1 MNALEL
7 EGNTDLLESRDFQNL
22 DSPDTKHRI
31 LKLHEEDETKNLL
44 YSCCSQN
51 PSDKRLVILLTQ
63 VSISI
68 IILGFSATML
78 ATKNEPED
86 KAIYMSLLSSVLSYW
101 LGKNEH
107 AKD

>member
-1 MNALEL
+1 MNALE
-7 EGNTDLLESRDFQNL
+7 GDTNLLESRDFQNL
-22 DSPDTKHRI
+22 DLPDTKHRI
-31 LKLHEEDETKNLL
+31 LSLQEDETKNLL

-68 IILGFSATML
+68 IILGFSASML
-78 ATKNEPED
+78 ATKNESED

-107 AKD
+107 SKD